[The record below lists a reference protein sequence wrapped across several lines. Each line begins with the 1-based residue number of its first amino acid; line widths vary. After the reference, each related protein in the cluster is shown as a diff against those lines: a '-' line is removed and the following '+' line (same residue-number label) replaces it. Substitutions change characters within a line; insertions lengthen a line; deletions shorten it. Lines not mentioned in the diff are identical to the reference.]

1 MWKYILDMGRRVLLL
16 VEDTRRHGE
25 SIKELQR
32 EVREL
37 ATAVERLAYEVHRVS
52 ERTEH
57 QHEVMRL
64 RLENELLRLRQGLST
79 GTEQKDKE

>member
-37 ATAVERLAYEVHRVS
+37 AIAVERLAYEVHRVS